1 LEELKQRERDFGL
14 LSVELSDTAQPS
26 IFSHLL
32 VSSAYAQES
41 GEMKDHGALAVP
53 EKAETVCPVLL
64 VEISAISTGG
74 DLTPLNQSVEAE
86 PK

>member
-1 LEELKQRERDFGL
+1 MNDA
-14 LSVELSDTAQPS
+14 D
-26 IFSHLL
+26 
-32 VSSAYAQES
+32 
-41 GEMKDHGALAVP
+41 ALAVP